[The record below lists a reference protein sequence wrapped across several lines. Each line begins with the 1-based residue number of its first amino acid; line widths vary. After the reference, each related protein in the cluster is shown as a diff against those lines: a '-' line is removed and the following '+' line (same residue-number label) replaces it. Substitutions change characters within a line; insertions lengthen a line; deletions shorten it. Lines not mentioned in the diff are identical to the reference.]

1 MPMPLSFADRSFVRE
16 LSYLEPFGT
25 GNPKPLFAQKN
36 VSLLSGKILGKNKNV
51 GKYMIADEEGRT
63 YDMIYFGD
71 LNQLNGFLAEKC
83 GKATADFLYAGRLK
97 QGEAVISMA
106 YYPDIN
112 SYAGKETVQ
121 IVMQYYC

>member
-1 MPMPLSFADRSFVRE
+1 MFAR
-16 LSYLEPFGT
+16 
-25 GNPKPLFAQKN
+25 KN
-36 VSLLSGKILGKNKNV
+36 VSLLSGKVLGKNKNV
-51 GKYMIADEEGRT
+51 GKFRIADEEGRT

-71 LNQLNGFLAEKC
+71 LNQLNDFLTEKC
-83 GKATADFLYAGRLK
+83 GKVTADSLYEGRLK

-112 SYAGKETVQ
+112 SYAGRETVQ